1 MAIMIDEDND
11 SVSVSVGMMGH
22 QSTETISSFGK
33 TVKISLLGKEGGDQC
48 PQSSECCS
56 LSSSFKTSPD
66 NGEWT
71 GESEDVYNFE
81 DFINLSDLSN
91 VSVSSIFFFIYIVLG
106 QNRHKICESIYRL
119 QDVRS
124 RRIFPKES
132 ERARLLSYDRKTSLR

>member
-1 MAIMIDEDND
+1 MIDEDND

-91 VSVSSIFFFIYIVLG
+91 VSVSSIFFLFILYWAKIDIKFVSPYIDSKMFARGEFSL
-106 QNRHKICESIYRL
+106 
-119 QDVRS
+119 
-124 RRIFPKES
+124 KES